1 MTLKACPQCG
11 YRYNAP
17 ENQTC
22 GKCKGWLGG
31 VAAATVA
38 APPPRRSLIPNSIP
52 EYACYL
58 AVPVGALLGF
68 PNPIGAAFGLLMA
81 TLLIK
86 VVRLDMAV
94 GQMMAASF
102 GGPNVTDGLRH
113 LILDQKVGTVL
124 IFSDNFT
131 DAASLGRLTTELQ
144 AIGREAGLP
153 APLLVAVDEEGGRV
167 MRIHDGVAALPSE
180 LELGAQGPQGVR
192 QAVANTA
199 AGLHTL
205 GIQLDL
211 APVADLRTNA
221 ADGVIGDRSY
231 GGDPSVVGPLVAAA
245 VTGLHDGGVG
255 ATLKHFPGLG
265 GAAGDPHSAMPTD
278 GESLDQW
285 AATQARSFQAGI
297 DAGADAVMTTAVVVP
312 GLDPTGTPAL
322 FSRAVVTGLLRDRLH
337 FQGVIVTDGLGMG
350 GITMLYSLPDATVA
364 AVRAGNDLVLLNS
377 ADAAYQASAIETVKQ
392 QVRSGTISSD
402 QVQASA
408 ARVIALRARW
418 PVWAPSLMDLSAAP
432 PTFELAARRR

>member
-1 MTLKACPQCG
+1 MRRPL
-11 YRYNAP
+11 
-17 ENQTC
+17 
-22 GKCKGWLGG
+22 
-31 VAAATVA
+31 VHAALVLLLVVSAT
-38 APPPRRSLIPNSIP
+38 P
-52 EYACYL
+52 
-58 AVPVGALLGF
+58 ALLG
-68 PNPIGAAFGLLMA
+68 PGPTHRPIAVA
-81 TLLIK
+81 
-86 VVRLDMAV
+86 VVTPLASPSASPTSPPPPSPTADPRPAPLSLDMAV

-131 DAASLGRLTTELQ
+131 DAASLGRLITELQ

-245 VTGLHDGGVG
+245 VTGLHDGGVA

-278 GESLDQW
+278 GESVDQW

-297 DAGADAVMTTAVVVP
+297 DAGADAVMTTAVIVP
-312 GLDPTGTPAL
+312 GLDPTGTPAV
-322 FSRAVVTGLLRDRLH
+322 FSRAVVTGLLRDRMH

-350 GITMLYSLPDATVA
+350 GITTLYSLPDATVA

-377 ADAAYQASAIETVKQ
+377 ADAAYQALAIEAVKQ
-392 QVRSGTISSD
+392 QVRAGAIPMVE
-402 QVQASA
+402 VQASA

-418 PVWAPSLMDLSAAP
+418 PRWAPSSMDVSATAPVIDLALS
-432 PTFELAARRR
+432 RR